1 MTKQNL
7 PLQPLYL
14 DQNGTIRFQENAVV
28 SYLVD
33 ISGVKM
39 NDIIKQGFSEEDIE
53 QFVQLIGYSFPAFE
67 SFKYAKES
75 TIIKAKIAFNN
86 EDINPLQAKCDALE
100 AELEHYRKKLEK
112 IVTNL
117 EEIIDGD

>member
-28 SYLVD
+28 NYLLNN
-33 ISGVKM
+33 GGLNM
-39 NDIIKQGFSEEDIE
+39 NDIAMQGFPKEHLE
-53 QFVQLIGYSFPAFE
+53 QFAQLIGYSLYGFADL
-67 SFKYAKES
+67 SYVKES
-75 TIIKAKIAFNN
+75 TVITAENIFHNK
-86 EDINPLQAKCDALE
+86 DVDPLQAKCDALE
-100 AELEHYRKKLEK
+100 AELNHCHQKLEK
-112 IVTNL
+112 IVSKL